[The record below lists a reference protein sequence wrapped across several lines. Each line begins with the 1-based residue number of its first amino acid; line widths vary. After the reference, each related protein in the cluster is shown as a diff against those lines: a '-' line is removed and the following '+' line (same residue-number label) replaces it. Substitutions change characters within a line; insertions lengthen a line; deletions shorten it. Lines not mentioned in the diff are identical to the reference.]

1 MQEPQK
7 NPEFGIKCSPR
18 IPYTHVNAT
27 YNECIISCN
36 KPYDPAKNNCYN
48 FTLCCCPCALVL
60 DILFCIPMILV
71 VIIYKILI
79 NKYKIF

>member
-1 MQEPQK
+1 MQEQQK

-60 DILFCIPMILV
+60 DIICCIPMIFGCYNLQ
-71 VIIYKILI
+71 
-79 NKYKIF
+79 NPN